1 MSTPSDRS
9 PGATEPAGPWWA
21 QPIVLVELFALSN
34 VAFLAV
40 DIAVAH
46 AINAFANRAEWIP
59 LIVSPVA
66 SLLLVL
72 AMLLTRR
79 VTPPVPVRGGPRLS
93 GREHFARGLGLL
105 AGWICV
111 VVGVAG
117 LIFHLESQ
125 FFVRRTLASLVYTA
139 PFVAPLAY
147 AGLGLLLILNRMVR
161 SQALEWAQ
169 WVTLLAMGG
178 FAGNFILSLA
188 DHAQNGFF
196 VPAEWIG
203 VFAGAFATSGL
214 LLAALRPADRTL
226 RRWLVPLMLVQ
237 MAVGTLGFVLHVR
250 ANLAKPGP
258 TFLER
263 FLYGAPAL
271 APLLFADL
279 AILGLLGLWA
289 LSRADQPAPEPAVPT
304 GAVAGVPT

>member
-1 MSTPSDRS
+1 
-9 PGATEPAGPWWA
+9 
-21 QPIVLVELFALSN
+21 VLVELFALSN

-40 DIAVAH
+40 DIAIAH

-59 LIVSPVA
+59 LVVSPVA
-66 SLLLVL
+66 SLLLVA

-79 VTPPVPVRGGPRLS
+79 VTPPVPLRTGPRLT
-93 GREHFARGLGLL
+93 GREHLARSLGLL

-111 VVGVAG
+111 GVGVAG
-117 LIFHLESQ
+117 LVLHLESQ
-125 FFVRRTLASLVYTA
+125 FFVRRTLASRVYTA

-161 SQALEWAQ
+161 PQALEWAQ

-178 FAGNFILSLA
+178 FAGNFVLSLA

-214 LLAALRPADRTL
+214 LLAALLIDLLFHGRNHFSELAE
-226 RRWLVPLMLVQ
+226 
-237 MAVGTLGFVLHVR
+237 VL
-250 ANLAKPGP
+250 KD
-258 TFLER
+258 
-263 FLYGAPAL
+263 GAPPGGYLEFFGLSLLLILAAELLLAVVIAGRSVGAYLASRDPVSGGVYIAL
-271 APLLFADL
+271 LVVFAAMPCLLVRRSAP
-279 AILGLLGLWA
+279 G
-289 LSRADQPAPEPAVPT
+289 
-304 GAVAGVPT
+304 GAR